1 MDLFSLVCVLYIT
14 FISVCL
20 AIIFLADSDVL
31 TFISAHFGK
40 APEGEYDGKVVWV
53 TGASSGIGEALA
65 KELARCNAKL
75 VLSARRK
82 EELERVKTECRG
94 INPSLKDDDVLVLP
108 LDMVDLE
115 SHEPSL
121 KKILNQF
128 GKLDVLNGGGQFGI
142 VSSAAGKVGVP
153 NSGTYTASKHALH
166 GYFEGLRMETYGQN
180 IDITMLCP
188 GPVFS
193 GVLQNAC
200 TSKPGEKVNQQQL
213 PTDKKMTAERCAY
226 LCLVAMANRL
236 NESWMSPL
244 PVIPFLYL
252 NAYQPYLA
260 SKIGKLMGKQ
270 TFQKIRDNRDT
281 LKKD

>member
-1 MDLFSLVCVLYIT
+1 
-14 FISVCL
+14 
-20 AIIFLADSDVL
+20 
-31 TFISAHFGK
+31 
-40 APEGEYDGKVVWV
+40 
-53 TGASSGIGEALA
+53 
-65 KELARCNAKL
+65 
-75 VLSARRK
+75 
-82 EELERVKTECRG
+82 LERVKNECRG
-94 INPSLKDDDVLVLP
+94 INPTLKDEDILILP

-121 KKILNQF
+121 KKILDQF
-128 GKLDVLNGGGQFGI
+128 GKLDVLISNAGRSQRALWQDIELSVDKELFELNVFSVVNMNRIVLKYFLEKGGGQFGV

-166 GYFEGLRMETYGQN
+166 GYFEGLRMETHGKN
-180 IDITMLCP
+180 IEITLLCP

-193 GVLQNAC
+193 GVLQNAA
-200 TSKPGEKVNQQQL
+200 THKLGEKVNQRQL

-252 NAYQPYLA
+252 YAYQPYLA
-260 SKIGKLMGKQ
+260 SKVAKLMGKQ